1 MVWQAKTSDFLTE
14 NFSSGNG
21 QPRQVGTRLTAG
33 RRLDS
38 AAPMA
43 SSFSFESLNQAQ
55 RQAVAA
61 QDGPVMI
68 LAGAGT
74 GKTRTVTCRIAH
86 MLERK
91 IPADQILAVTFTNK
105 AANEMRERIAG
116 MVSKKAASEMTVCTF
131 HSLCVRLLR
140 GGIDKLGYKK
150 NFSIC
155 SHSDQVGLMKQLL
168 VRKGGTDEKVKP
180 ETVLSAISNRKNKG
194 LDPAEMEDEYFAH
207 LAVAYQ
213 NELRAQNAVD
223 FDDLLLFAEQIL
235 REHADV
241 RDHFRERY
249 RRVTVDEFQDTNAL
263 QMQLLQQLVGAPY
276 HVCVVGDD
284 DQSIYGW
291 RGAEVAN
298 ILQFEKF
305 FPDPTI
311 IRLEEN
317 YRSTHAVLHTAN
329 SLIRHNRGR
338 REKVLRS
345 TRKGGDKVRIVA
357 MPGDDEEAEFIAEEI
372 LAGRSAV
379 GRTWEDFAVLFRT
392 NGQSR
397 KLELALRERK
407 IPYRM
412 VGAQS
417 FYDRREVRDVLAYA
431 QLLASPDTDVPLLRI
446 LNAPNRGIGQST
458 AVLAT
463 DWSREHHE
471 SVWQALCDP
480 RFTETLG
487 AKTRGCIEDFVAL
500 IAGAKNRIDIAGEN
514 AADVLDGL
522 LTEIEY
528 LEWIGRGCKTENE
541 KQQRGEGIRMVID
554 SLRAHVA
561 KGKKLQ
567 SFLDDSALASDREDD
582 DLEKKQGATLITL
595 HASKGLEFPIVF
607 LVGLEEGFLPHS
619 RSIVEGT
626 KDEERRLLYVGITR
640 AQDQLT
646 MTYCT
651 KRVKW
656 GQETGCQPSS
666 FIGEL
671 DGEFLDHTS
680 YDDILGAEASPDD
693 LDSFFGNLKGMLGG
707 M

>member
-1 MVWQAKTSDFLTE
+1 
-14 NFSSGNG
+14 
-21 QPRQVGTRLTAG
+21 
-33 RRLDS
+33 
-38 AAPMA
+38 MA
-43 SSFSFESLNQAQ
+43 SSFSFESLNNAQ
-55 RQAVAA
+55 RQAVASL
-61 QDGPVMI
+61 DGPVMI

-86 MLERK
+86 MLEKR
-91 IPADQILAVTFTNK
+91 IPPDQILAVTFTNK
-105 AANEMRERIAG
+105 AANEMRERIGG

-155 SHSDQVGLMKQLL
+155 SHSDQVGIMKQLL

-180 ETVLSAISNRKNKG
+180 ETVLGAISNCKNKG
-194 LDPAEMEDEYFAH
+194 QDPANLEDDYFAS

-241 RDHFRERY
+241 REVFRQRFT
-249 RRVTVDEFQDTNAL
+249 RVTVDEFQDTNAL
-263 QMQLLQQLVGAPY
+263 QMQLLQQLVGPPY

-298 ILQFEKF
+298 ILEFERF
-305 FPDPTI
+305 FDNPTI

-329 SLIRHNRGR
+329 SLIKHNAGR

-345 TRKGGDKVRIVA
+345 TRRGGDNVRLVA

-431 QLLASPDTDVPLLRI
+431 QLLAAPDADVPLLRI

-480 RFTETLG
+480 NFTATLG
-487 AKTRGCIEDFVAL
+487 AKTRGAIESFVAL
-500 IAGAKNRIDIAGEN
+500 IAGAKNRIDLAGEN
-514 AADVLDGL
+514 PADVLHGL
-522 LTEIEY
+522 VTEIEY
-528 LEWIGRGCKTENE
+528 REWIERGCKTENE
-541 KQQRGEGIRMVID
+541 KQQRGEGIQMVID

-567 SFLDDSALASDREDD
+567 TFLDDSALASDREDD

-595 HASKGLEFPIVF
+595 HASKGLEFPFVF

-671 DGEFLDHTS
+671 DDEYLDHTT

-693 LDSFFGNLKGMLGG
+693 LDSFFGNLKGMLDGI
-707 M
+707 

>member
-1 MVWQAKTSDFLTE
+1 
-14 NFSSGNG
+14 
-21 QPRQVGTRLTAG
+21 
-33 RRLDS
+33 
-38 AAPMA
+38 MA
-43 SSFSFESLNQAQ
+43 SSFSFDSLNQAQ

-61 QDGPVMI
+61 LDGPVMI

-86 MLERK
+86 MLEKK
-91 IPADQILAVTFTNK
+91 IPPAEVLAVTFTNK
-105 AANEMRERIAG
+105 AASEMRERIAG

-168 VRKGGTDEKVKP
+168 VRKGGSDEKVKP
-180 ETVLSAISNRKNKG
+180 ETVLGAISNAKNKG
-194 LDPAEMEDEYFAH
+194 IDPSTLEDDFFAN

-223 FDDLLLFAEQIL
+223 FDDLLLFGEKIL

-241 RDHFRERY
+241 REVFRQRFT
-249 RRVTVDEFQDTNAL
+249 RVTVDEFQDTNAL
-263 QMQLLQQLVGAPY
+263 QMQLLQQLVGPPY

-291 RGAEVAN
+291 RGAETAN
-298 ILQFEKF
+298 ILEFERF
-305 FPDPTI
+305 FPNPKI

-329 SLIRHNRGR
+329 SLIKHNRGR
-338 REKVLRS
+338 REKILRS
-345 TRKGGDKVRIVA
+345 TRKGGDPVRIVA

-372 LAGRSAV
+372 LAGKSAV
-379 GRTWEDFAVLFRT
+379 GRQWEDFAVLFRT

-431 QLLASPDTDVPLLRI
+431 QLLVSPDADVPLLRI

-480 RFTETLG
+480 NFTDTIG
-487 AKTRGCIEDFVAL
+487 PKARHAIEAFVAL
-500 IAGAKNRIDIAGEN
+500 IAGAKNRIDLAKEN
-514 AADVLDGL
+514 PADVLHDL
-522 LTEIEY
+522 LKEIEY
-528 LEWIGRGCKTENE
+528 LQWIERGCKTDNE
-541 KQQRGEGIRMVID
+541 RQQRGEGIQSVID
-554 SLRAHVA
+554 SLRAHVS

-567 SFLDDSALASDREDD
+567 SFLDDSALASEREDD

-607 LVGLEEGFLPHS
+607 LVGLEEGFLPHT
-619 RSIVEGT
+619 RSIAEGT

-640 AQDQLT
+640 AQDSLT
-646 MTYCT
+646 MTYCS
-651 KRVKW
+651 KRIKW

-671 DGEFLDHTS
+671 DDDHLEHTS
-680 YDDILGAEASPDD
+680 YDDILGAEPSSDE
-693 LDSFFGNLKGMLGG
+693 LDNFFGNLKGMLDGI
-707 M
+707 

>member
-1 MVWQAKTSDFLTE
+1 
-14 NFSSGNG
+14 
-21 QPRQVGTRLTAG
+21 
-33 RRLDS
+33 
-38 AAPMA
+38 MA
-43 SSFSFESLNQAQ
+43 SSFSFDSLNQAQ
-55 RQAVAA
+55 REAVGAL
-61 QDGPVMI
+61 DGPVML

-86 MLERK
+86 MLEKR
-91 IPADQILAVTFTNK
+91 IAASEILAVTFTNK
-105 AANEMRERIAG
+105 AASEMRERISG
-116 MVSKKAASEMTVCTF
+116 MVSKKAAKEMTVCTF
-131 HSLCVRLLR
+131 HSLCVRILR

-168 VRKGGTDEKVKP
+168 VRKGGSSEKVKP
-180 ETVLSAISNRKNKG
+180 DEVLGAISKAKNQG
-194 LDPAEMEDEYFAH
+194 VDPQDLEDEYFAM
-207 LAVAYQ
+207 LGVAYQ

-223 FDDLLLFAEQIL
+223 FDDLLLMGEQIL
-235 REHADV
+235 REHEDV
-241 RDHFRERY
+241 REIFRQRFT
-249 RRVTVDEFQDTNAL
+249 RVTVDEFQDTNAL
-263 QMQLLQQLVGAPY
+263 QMRLLQQLVGAPNY

-305 FPDPTI
+305 FPNPKV

-329 SLIRHNRGR
+329 SLIKHNIGR
-338 REKVLRS
+338 REKILRS
-345 TRKGGDKVRIVA
+345 TRKGGDPVRIVA

-372 LAGRSAV
+372 MAGKGAV
-379 GRTWEDFAVLFRT
+379 GTEWEDFAILFRT

-397 KLELALRERK
+397 KLELAFRERK
-407 IPYRM
+407 MPYRM

-431 QLLASPDTDVPLLRI
+431 QLLAAPDADVPLLRV

-480 RFTETLG
+480 NFTDQLG
-487 AKTRGCIEDFVAL
+487 GKATNAVQEFVAT
-500 IAGAKNRIDIAGEN
+500 IAGAKNRIEIAKEN
-514 AADVLDGL
+514 PADVLDAL
-522 LTEIEY
+522 IKEIEY
-528 LEWIGRGCKTENE
+528 LPWIERACKTDSER
-541 KQQRGEGIRMVID
+541 QQRSEGIFSVVD
-554 SLRAHVA
+554 SLRKHVE
-561 KGKKLQ
+561 KGKNLQ
-567 SFLDDSALASDREDD
+567 SFLDHSALASDKDDEDI
-582 DLEKKQGATLITL
+582 EKKLGVTLITL
-595 HASKGLEFPIVF
+595 HASKGLEFPNVF
-607 LVGLEEGFLPHS
+607 LVGLEEGFLPHT
-619 RSIVEGT
+619 RSIAEGT

-646 MTYCT
+646 MTYCST
-651 KRVKW
+651 RIKW

-671 DGEFLDHTS
+671 DDEHLLHTT
-680 YDDILGAEASPDD
+680 YDEILGAAPSTDE
-693 LDSFFGNLKGMLGG
+693 LENFFGGLKGLLDDT
-707 M
+707 

>member
-1 MVWQAKTSDFLTE
+1 
-14 NFSSGNG
+14 
-21 QPRQVGTRLTAG
+21 
-33 RRLDS
+33 
-38 AAPMA
+38 MA
-43 SSFSFESLNQAQ
+43 SPFSFDSLNLAQ

-61 QDGPVMI
+61 LDGPVLI

-86 MLERK
+86 MLEKK
-91 IPADQILAVTFTNK
+91 IPPAEVLAVTFTNK
-105 AANEMRERIAG
+105 AASEMRERIAG

-168 VRKGGTDEKVKP
+168 VRKGGSDEKVKP
-180 ETVLSAISNRKNKG
+180 ETVLGAISNAKNKG
-194 LDPAEMEDEYFAH
+194 LDPAELEDDFFAN

-223 FDDLLLFAEQIL
+223 FDDLLLFGEKIL

-241 RDHFRERY
+241 RDMFRQRFT
-249 RRVTVDEFQDTNAL
+249 RVTVDEFQDTNSL
-263 QMQLLQQLVGAPY
+263 QMQLLQQLVGPPC

-291 RGAEVAN
+291 RGAETAN
-298 ILQFEKF
+298 ILEFERF
-305 FPDPTI
+305 FPNPKI

-329 SLIRHNRGR
+329 SLIKHNRGR
-338 REKVLRS
+338 REKILRS
-345 TRKGGDKVRIVA
+345 TRKGGDPVRIVA

-372 LAGRSAV
+372 LAGKSAV
-379 GRTWEDFAVLFRT
+379 GRQWEDFAVLFRT

-431 QLLASPDTDVPLLRI
+431 QLLVSPDADVPLLRI

-480 RFTETLG
+480 NFTDTIGPKARL
-487 AKTRGCIEDFVAL
+487 AIESFVAL
-500 IAGAKNRIDIAGEN
+500 IAGAKNRIELNREN
-514 AADVLDGL
+514 PADVLHGL
-522 LTEIEY
+522 IKEIEY
-528 LEWIGRGCKTENE
+528 LQWIERGCKTDNE
-541 KQQRGEGIRMVID
+541 RQQRGEGIQMVID
-554 SLRAHVA
+554 SLRAHVS

-567 SFLDDSALASDREDD
+567 SFLDDSALASEREDD
-582 DLEKKQGATLITL
+582 ELEKKQGATLITL

-607 LVGLEEGFLPHS
+607 LVGLEEGFLPHT
-619 RSIVEGT
+619 RSIAEGT

-640 AQDQLT
+640 AQDHLT
-646 MTYCT
+646 MTYCS
-651 KRVKW
+651 KRIKW

-671 DGEFLDHTS
+671 DDEHLEHTS
-680 YDDILGAEASPDD
+680 YEDILGAEPSSDE
-693 LDSFFGNLKGMLGG
+693 LDHFFGNLKGMLEGI
-707 M
+707 

>member
-1 MVWQAKTSDFLTE
+1 
-14 NFSSGNG
+14 
-21 QPRQVGTRLTAG
+21 
-33 RRLDS
+33 
-38 AAPMA
+38 MA
-43 SSFSFESLNQAQ
+43 SSFSFDSLNQAQ
-55 RQAVAA
+55 RQAVATL
-61 QDGPVMI
+61 DGPVMI

-86 MLERK
+86 MLEKK
-91 IPADQILAVTFTNK
+91 IPAAEILAVTFTNK
-105 AANEMRERIAG
+105 AASEMRERIGG
-116 MVSKKAASEMTVCTF
+116 MITKKAATEMTVCTF

-155 SHSDQVGLMKQLL
+155 SYSDQVGLMKQLL
-168 VRKGGTDEKVKP
+168 VRKGGSAEKVKP
-180 ETVLSAISNRKNKG
+180 DTVLAAISKAKNMG
-194 LDPAEMEDEYFAH
+194 REPSELDDDYFAH

-223 FDDLLLFAEQIL
+223 FDDLLLLAEKVL

-241 RDHFRERY
+241 REVFRERF
-249 RRVTVDEFQDTNAL
+249 RRVTVDEFQDTNSL
-263 QMQLLQQLVGAPY
+263 QMRLLQQLVGKPY

-298 ILQFEKF
+298 ILEFERF
-305 FPDPTI
+305 FPQPKI

-317 YRSTHAVLHTAN
+317 YRSTQAVLHTAN
-329 SLIRHNRGR
+329 SLIKHNSGR
-338 REKVLRS
+338 REKILRA
-345 TRKGGDKVRIVA
+345 TRKDGESVRIVA

-372 LAGRSAV
+372 LAGKGAV
-379 GRTWEDFAVLFRT
+379 GRQWEDFAVLFRT

-431 QLLASPDTDVPLLRI
+431 QLLVSPEADVPLLRI
-446 LNAPNRGIGQST
+446 LNAPNRGIGQTT

-463 DWSREHHE
+463 EWSREHHQ

-480 RFTETLG
+480 NFTSSIAT
-487 AKTRGCIEDFVAL
+487 KTRHAIEAFVAL
-500 IAGAKNRIDIAGEN
+500 IAGAKNRIDLAKDN
-514 AADVLDGL
+514 PADVLHGL
-522 LTEIEY
+522 LKEIEY
-528 LEWIGRGCKTENE
+528 LPWLERGCATDNE
-541 KQQRGEGIRMVID
+541 RQQRGEGIQSVIE
-554 SLRAHVA
+554 SLRAHA
-561 KGKKLQ
+561 LKGKKLQ
-567 SFLDDSALASDREDD
+567 AFLDDSALASEREDE

-607 LVGLEEGFLPHS
+607 LVGLEEGFLPHT
-619 RSIVEGT
+619 RSIADGT

-640 AQDQLT
+640 AQDNLT
-646 MTYCT
+646 LTYCA
-651 KRVKW
+651 KRIKW

-671 DGEFLDHTS
+671 DDQFIDYTT
-680 YDDILGAEASPDD
+680 YDDILGAEPSSNELDD
-693 LDSFFGNLKGMLGG
+693 FFGNMKGMLDRI
-707 M
+707 

>member
-1 MVWQAKTSDFLTE
+1 
-14 NFSSGNG
+14 
-21 QPRQVGTRLTAG
+21 
-33 RRLDS
+33 
-38 AAPMA
+38 MA
-43 SSFSFESLNQAQ
+43 SSFSFDSLNHAQ
-55 RQAVAA
+55 RQAVGAL
-61 QDGPVMI
+61 DGPVMI

-86 MLERK
+86 MLEK
-91 IPADQILAVTFTNK
+91 KVPADQILAVTFTNK
-105 AANEMRERIAG
+105 AAAEMRERIAG

-140 GGIDKLGYKK
+140 GGIDRLGYKK

-155 SHSDQVGLMKQLL
+155 SHSDQVGIMKQLL
-168 VRKGGTDEKVKP
+168 VRMGGSSEKVKP
-180 ETVLSAISNRKNKG
+180 ETVLGAISNAKNKG
-194 LDPAEMEDEYFAH
+194 IDPATLDDDYFAH

-223 FDDLLLFAEQIL
+223 FDDLLLFGEKIL
-235 REHADV
+235 REHDEV
-241 RDHFRERY
+241 REMFRQRFT
-249 RRVTVDEFQDTNAL
+249 RVTVDEFQDTNAL
-263 QMQLLQQLVGAPY
+263 QMKLLQQLVGPPY

-298 ILQFEKF
+298 ILEFERF
-305 FPDPTI
+305 FDNPKI
-311 IRLEEN
+311 VRLEEN

-329 SLIRHNRGR
+329 SLIKHNRGR
-338 REKVLRS
+338 REKILRS
-345 TRKGGDKVRIVA
+345 TRKGGDPVRIVA

-372 LAGRSAV
+372 LAGKGGF
-379 GRTWEDFAVLFRT
+379 GRQWEDFAVLFRT
-392 NGQSR
+392 NVQSR

-417 FYDRREVRDVLAYA
+417 FYDRREVRDVLAYT
-431 QLLASPDTDVPLLRI
+431 QLFVSPDADVPLLRI

-463 DWSREHHE
+463 EWSREHHE

-480 RFTETLG
+480 NFTYTLS
-487 AKTRGCIEDFVAL
+487 AKVRQAIESFVAL
-500 IAGAKNRIDIAGEN
+500 IAGAKNRIEIARDN
-514 AADVLDGL
+514 PADVLHGL
-522 LTEIEY
+522 LKEIEY
-528 LEWIGRGCKTENE
+528 LPWIERGCKTESE
-541 KQQRGEGIRMVID
+541 RLQRAEGIQMVVD
-554 SLRAHVA
+554 SLRDHAA

-567 SFLDDSALASDREDD
+567 AFLDESALASERDDD

-607 LVGLEEGFLPHS
+607 LVGLEEGFLPHT
-619 RSIVEGT
+619 RSIAEGT

-640 AQDQLT
+640 AQDNLT
-646 MTYCT
+646 LTYCA
-651 KRVKW
+651 KRIKY

-671 DGEFLDHTS
+671 DDEHLEFTS
-680 YDDILGAEASPDD
+680 YDDILGAEASSDD
-693 LDSFFGNLKGMLGG
+693 LENFFGNLKNLLNGDG
-707 M
+707 

>member
-1 MVWQAKTSDFLTE
+1 
-14 NFSSGNG
+14 
-21 QPRQVGTRLTAG
+21 
-33 RRLDS
+33 
-38 AAPMA
+38 MA
-43 SSFSFESLNQAQ
+43 NAFSFDSLNKAQ
-55 RQAVAA
+55 REAVGAL
-61 QDGPVMI
+61 DGPVML

-86 MLERK
+86 MLEKR
-91 IPADQILAVTFTNK
+91 IPPSEILAVTFTNK
-105 AANEMRERIAG
+105 AASEMRERIGG
-116 MVSKKAASEMTVCTF
+116 MVSKKAAEAMTVCTF
-131 HSLCVRLLR
+131 HSLCVRILR

-155 SHSDQVGLMKQLL
+155 SHSDQVGMMKQLL
-168 VRKGGTDEKVKP
+168 VRKGGSAEKVKP
-180 ETVLSAISNRKNKG
+180 DDVLSAISKAKNKG
-194 LDPAEMEDEYFAH
+194 IDPQDLQDDYFAM
-207 LAVAYQ
+207 LGVAYQ

-223 FDDLLLFAEQIL
+223 FDDLLLLGEQIL

-241 RDHFRERY
+241 REVFRQRFT
-249 RRVTVDEFQDTNAL
+249 RVTVDEFQDTNAL

-305 FPDPTI
+305 FPDPRI

-329 SLIRHNRGR
+329 SLIKHNIGR
-338 REKVLRS
+338 REKILRS
-345 TRKGGDKVRIVA
+345 TRPAGDPVRIIA

-372 LAGRSAV
+372 LAEKGAV
-379 GRTWEDFAVLFRT
+379 GRVWEDFAVLFRT

-417 FYDRREVRDVLAYA
+417 FYDRREVRDVMAYA
-431 QLLASPDTDVPLLRI
+431 QLIASPDADVPLLRV

-463 DWSREHHE
+463 DWSRENNH

-480 RFTETLG
+480 NFTDQLG
-487 AKTRGCIEDFVAL
+487 PKSATAVQEFVAT
-500 IAGAKNRIDIAGEN
+500 IAGAKNRIEIAKDN
-514 AADVLDGL
+514 PADVLDAL
-522 LTEIEY
+522 IKEIEY
-528 LEWIGRGCKTENE
+528 LPWIERACKTDSER
-541 KQQRGEGIRMVID
+541 QQRGEGIFSVID
-554 SLRAHVA
+554 SLRKHAE
-561 KGKKLQ
+561 KGKSLQ
-567 SFLDDSALASDREDD
+567 SFLDHSALASDREDD

-607 LVGLEEGFLPHS
+607 LVGLEEGFLPHT
-619 RSIVEGT
+619 RSIAEGT

-646 MTYCT
+646 MTYCAT
-651 KRVKW
+651 RIKW

-671 DGEFLDHTS
+671 DDEHLTHTT
-680 YDDILGAEASPDD
+680 YDDILGAEPSTDE
-693 LDSFFGNLKGMLGG
+693 LENFFGGLKGLLDDT
-707 M
+707 

>member
-1 MVWQAKTSDFLTE
+1 
-14 NFSSGNG
+14 
-21 QPRQVGTRLTAG
+21 
-33 RRLDS
+33 
-38 AAPMA
+38 MA
-43 SSFSFESLNQAQ
+43 FSFSFDSLNQAQ

-61 QDGPVMI
+61 LDGPVMI

-86 MLERK
+86 MLEKK
-91 IPADQILAVTFTNK
+91 IPPAEILAVTFTNK
-105 AANEMRERIAG
+105 AASEMRERIGG
-116 MVSKKAASEMTVCTF
+116 MVSKKAAEAMTVCTF

-180 ETVLSAISNRKNKG
+180 ETVLGAISNAKNKG
-194 LDPAEMEDEYFAH
+194 IDPSELEDDFFAN

-223 FDDLLLFAEQIL
+223 FDDLLLFGEKIL

-241 RDHFRERY
+241 REVFRQRFT
-249 RRVTVDEFQDTNAL
+249 RVTVDEFQDTNAL
-263 QMQLLQQLVGAPY
+263 QMQLLQQLVGPPY

-298 ILQFEKF
+298 ILEFERF
-305 FPDPTI
+305 FDNPKI

-329 SLIRHNRGR
+329 SLIKHNRGR
-338 REKVLRS
+338 REKILRS
-345 TRKGGDKVRIVA
+345 TRKGGDPVRIVA

-372 LAGRSAV
+372 LAGKSAV
-379 GRTWEDFAVLFRT
+379 GRQWEDFAVLFRT

-431 QLLASPDTDVPLLRI
+431 QLLASPDADVPLLRI

-480 RFTETLG
+480 NFTDTIG
-487 AKTRGCIEDFVAL
+487 PKSRHAIESFVAL
-500 IAGAKNRIDIAGEN
+500 IAGAKNRIDLAKEN
-514 AADVLDGL
+514 PADVLHTL
-522 LTEIEY
+522 IKEIEY
-528 LEWIGRGCKTENE
+528 LQWIERGCKTDHER
-541 KQQRGEGIRMVID
+541 QQRGEGIQSVID
-554 SLRAHVA
+554 SLRAYTM
-561 KGKKLQ
+561 KGKSIQ
-567 SFLDDSALASDREDD
+567 SFLDHSALASEREDD

-607 LVGLEEGFLPHS
+607 LVGLEEGFLPHT
-619 RSIVEGT
+619 RSIAEGT

-640 AQDQLT
+640 AQDLLT
-646 MTYCT
+646 MTYCS
-651 KRVKW
+651 KRIKY

-671 DGEFLDHTS
+671 DDEHLEHTS
-680 YDDILGAEASPDD
+680 YDDILGAEPSSDE
-693 LDSFFGNLKGMLGG
+693 LDNFFGNLKGLLDGI
-707 M
+707 

>member
-1 MVWQAKTSDFLTE
+1 
-14 NFSSGNG
+14 
-21 QPRQVGTRLTAG
+21 
-33 RRLDS
+33 
-38 AAPMA
+38 MA
-43 SSFSFESLNQAQ
+43 NAFSFNSLNSAQ
-55 RQAVAA
+55 REAVGAL
-61 QDGPVMI
+61 DGPVMI

-91 IPADQILAVTFTNK
+91 IPPADILAVTFTNK
-105 AANEMRERIAG
+105 AASEMRERISG
-116 MVSKKAASEMTVCTF
+116 MVSKKAVADMTVCTF

-140 GGIDKLGYKK
+140 GGIDKLGYKR

-168 VRKGGTDEKVKP
+168 VRKGGSDEKVKP
-180 ETVLSAISNRKNKG
+180 DTVLGAISKAKNKG
-194 LDPAEMEDEYFAH
+194 DDPAELEDEFFAT

-223 FDDLLLFAEQIL
+223 FDDLLLFAEKVL
-235 REHADV
+235 REHSDV
-241 RDHFRERY
+241 REHFRQRY
-249 RRVTVDEFQDTNAL
+249 KRVTVDEFQDTNAL
-263 QMQLLQQLVGAPY
+263 QMRLLQQLVAAPY

-305 FPDPTI
+305 FPDPKI

-329 SLIRHNRGR
+329 SLIKHNRGR
-338 REKVLRS
+338 REKILRS
-345 TRKGGDKVRIVA
+345 TRKGGDPVRIVA

-372 LAGRSAV
+372 IAEKGGAAGHV
-379 GRTWEDFAVLFRT
+379 WEDFAVLFRT

-397 KLELALRERK
+397 KLELAFRERK

-431 QLLASPDTDVPLLRI
+431 QLLVSPEADVPLLRI
-446 LNAPNRGIGQST
+446 LNAPNRGIGQAS

-463 DWSREHHE
+463 EWSREHNQ

-480 RFTETLG
+480 DFTYQLG
-487 AKTRGCIEDFVAL
+487 GKTRHCIEAFVAL
-500 IAGAKNRIDIAGEN
+500 IAGAKNRIDLNHEN
-514 AADVLDGL
+514 PADVLNDL
-522 LTEIEY
+522 LKEIEY
-528 LEWIGRGCKTENE
+528 LPWIERGCKTDSER
-541 KQQRGEGIRMVID
+541 QQRGEGIQSVID
-554 SLRAHVA
+554 SLRSHAA

-567 SFLDDSALASDREDD
+567 AFLDDSALASDREDE

-595 HASKGLEFPIVF
+595 HASKGLEFPIVY
-607 LVGLEEGFLPHS
+607 LVGLEEGFLPHT
-619 RSIVEGT
+619 RSIADGT

-646 MTYCT
+646 MTYCAT
-651 KRVKW
+651 RIKW
-656 GQETGCQPSS
+656 GQKTACQPSC

-671 DGEFLDHTS
+671 DDEHLNHTT
-680 YDDILGAEASPDD
+680 YDDILGAEPSTDE
-693 LDSFFGNLKGMLGG
+693 LDNFFGNLKGMLDEI
-707 M
+707 

>member
-1 MVWQAKTSDFLTE
+1 
-14 NFSSGNG
+14 
-21 QPRQVGTRLTAG
+21 
-33 RRLDS
+33 
-38 AAPMA
+38 MA
-43 SSFSFESLNQAQ
+43 SSFSFDSLNQAQ

-61 QDGPVMI
+61 LDGPVMI

-86 MLERK
+86 MLEKK
-91 IPADQILAVTFTNK
+91 IPPAEILAVTFTNK
-105 AANEMRERIAG
+105 AASEMRERIGG

-168 VRKGGTDEKVKP
+168 VRKGGTDEKVKA
-180 ETVLSAISNRKNKG
+180 ETVLGAISNAKNKG
-194 LDPAEMEDEYFAH
+194 LDPAQLEDDFFAH

-223 FDDLLLFAEQIL
+223 FDDLLLFGEKIL
-235 REHADV
+235 REHEDV
-241 RDHFRERY
+241 RQMFRQRFT
-249 RRVTVDEFQDTNAL
+249 RVTVDEFQDTNSL
-263 QMQLLQQLVGAPY
+263 QMQLLQQLVGPPY

-291 RGAEVAN
+291 RGAETAN
-298 ILQFEKF
+298 ILEFERF
-305 FPDPTI
+305 FPNPKI

-329 SLIRHNRGR
+329 SLIKHNRGR
-338 REKVLRS
+338 REKILRS
-345 TRKGGDKVRIVA
+345 TRIGGDKVRIVA

-372 LAGRSAV
+372 LAGKSAV
-379 GRTWEDFAVLFRT
+379 GRQWEDFAVLFRT

-431 QLLASPDTDVPLLRI
+431 QLLAAPDTDVPLLRI

-480 RFTETLG
+480 NFTATIG
-487 AKTRGCIEDFVAL
+487 PKARSAIEAFVAL
-500 IAGAKNRIDIAGEN
+500 IAGAKNRIDLNHEN
-514 AADVLDGL
+514 PADVLHEL
-522 LTEIEY
+522 LKEIEY
-528 LEWIGRGCKTENE
+528 LQWLERGCKTESE
-541 KQQRGEGIRMVID
+541 RTQRGEGIQMVID

-619 RSIVEGT
+619 RSIAEGT

-646 MTYCT
+646 MTYCS
-651 KRVKW
+651 KRIKW

-671 DGEFLDHTS
+671 DDEHLEHTS
-680 YDDILGAEASPDD
+680 YDDILGAEVSGED
-693 LDSFFGNLKGMLGG
+693 LANFFGNLKGMLDGI
-707 M
+707 